1 MAGRP
6 KSRARGGAPGA
17 RGGEEKVVTGAPTA
31 STSRARG
38 GTGNPVF
45 SDDEL
50 EHALRS
56 THGLL
61 WPAAQALGVTR
72 ASVQERVKRN
82 ADRFEP
88 IIAEM
93 REALVDGAE
102 STLATAVHAGD
113 MQASIY
119 ALRTVGRARGY
130 GDRQEITGAD
140 GGPLEI
146 DVGAALAA
154 ALARLG

>member
-1 MAGRP
+1 MAGRA
-6 KSRARGGAPGA
+6 KSKARMGAPG
-17 RGGEEKVVTGAPTA
+17 RGDEDKVVTGAPV
-31 STSRARG
+31 SSPSRALG
-38 GTGNPVF
+38 GRPRTF
-45 SDDEL
+45 TDDEL
-50 EHALRS
+50 EDALRAS
-56 THGLL
+56 HGLL
-61 WPAAQALGVTR
+61 WPAAKLLNVTR
-72 ASVQERVKRN
+72 GAVAQRVDAN
-82 ADRFEP
+82 ADRFGP
-88 IIAEM
+88 IIKEM

>member
-1 MAGRP
+1 MAGRA
-6 KSRARGGAPGA
+6 KSRARMGAPG
-17 RGGEEKVVTGAPTA
+17 RGDEEKVVTGSPVST
-31 STSRARG
+31 TSRALG
-38 GTGNPVF
+38 GRPRSF
-45 SDDEL
+45 DDDEL
-50 EHALRS
+50 EAALRV
-56 THGLL
+56 TNGLL
-61 WPAAQALGVTR
+61 LPAADILGVTR
-72 ASVQERVKRN
+72 RSVAERCEKN
-82 ADRFEP
+82 PDRFGPLLKELREGFVDR
-88 IIAEM
+88 AENT
-93 REALVDGAE
+93 LVR
-102 STLATAVHAGD
+102 AVEAGD

>member
-1 MAGRP
+1 MAGRA
-6 KSRARGGAPGA
+6 KSKARMGAPG
-17 RGGEEKVVTGAPTA
+17 RGDDEKVVTGAPVG

-38 GTGNPVF
+38 GPGNPAF
-45 SDDEL
+45 TDDEL
-50 EHALRS
+50 EQALRAA
-56 THGLL
+56 HGLL
-61 WPAAQALGVTR
+61 WPAAKLLNVTR
-72 ASVQERVKRN
+72 GAVQKRVDAN
-82 ADRFEP
+82 ADRFGP
-88 IIAEM
+88 IIKEM
-93 REALVDGAE
+93 RETLVDGAE